1 MKRRSAS
8 RCSLEPWGNWRRS
21 AIVAAVVAAM
31 VPAIGSGTAG
41 AASASAKAPKPGH
54 WTQVT
59 TAGLEN
65 ITDIGLARGPNG
77 VLHVVWASG
86 RNPSMSIM
94 DTPIAANGTVGK
106 PVAIVKRVNQVTF
119 PDATISGRTLHAFWN
134 QAPNSGSTGE
144 GTAEATWP
152 AGGKHWNAGVGVTT
166 AVNNNWDFGVSADTG
181 ADGQPWVAFVTGG
194 GFEVLHYGHAE
205 RLISVS
211 GCCVY
216 NPGIGVD
223 DRTSAAW
230 LTWFSNVTNHVGVY
244 AQQLKQN
251 GTKVGGPIRL
261 PGSNAGGDAIA
272 VNSRTTATGLGHGL
286 AGVYAT
292 YISGWPTTKHVYL
305 IRLGAKKPVTIS
317 TLTNTSGSK
326 LTADPFGRLWVAWY
340 RAIIDQ
346 SELFVRR
353 AASGA
358 SKFGKTVKVPL
369 PKGTST
375 LWKVYI
381 NAQAKRLDV
390 LALITVHGKLA
401 YWSTQVL
408 PPK

>member
-1 MKRRSAS
+1 
-8 RCSLEPWGNWRRS
+8 
-21 AIVAAVVAAM
+21 VAERAQPEHVD
-31 VPAIGSGTAG
+31 
-41 AASASAKAPKPGH
+41 PGH
-54 WTQVT
+54 ADRRERHRRE
-59 TAGLEN
+59 AGRDRQAHQSG
-65 ITDIGLARGPNG
+65 DIPRRDAQR
-77 VLHVVWASG
+77 
-86 RNPSMSIM
+86 
-94 DTPIAANGTVGK
+94 
-106 PVAIVKRVNQVTF
+106 
-119 PDATISGRTLHAFWN
+119 PDLHAFWN
-134 QAPNSGSTGE
+134 QAPDSGSKGE

-166 AVNNNWDFGVSADTG
+166 AVNNNWDLGVSADTG
-181 ADGQPWVAFVTGG
+181 ADGQPWVVFVTGG
-194 GFEVLHYGHAE
+194 GFEALHYGHAA

-223 DRTSAAW
+223 DHTSAAW
-230 LTWFSNVTNHVGVY
+230 LTWFSNVTHQVGVY
-244 AQQLKQN
+244 ARQLKPN
-251 GTKVGGPIRL
+251 GLPVGKQFRL
-261 PGSNAGGDAIA
+261 PGSNAGGDAIS
-272 VNSRTTATGLGHGL
+272 VNSRTTATGLGHGR
-286 AGVYAT
+286 AGVYTT
-292 YISGWPTTKHVYL
+292 YISGWPTTKRVYL
-305 IRLGAKKPVTIS
+305 IKLGAKKPTTVS
-317 TLTNTSGSK
+317 TLSNTSGST
-326 LTADPFGRLWVAWY
+326 LAADPFGRLWVAWY

-390 LALITVHGKLA
+390 LALLTVHGKLA

>member
-1 MKRRSAS
+1 MKRRFAS
-8 RCSLEPWGNWRRS
+8 RFSATPRPIWRRLG
-21 AIVAAVVAAM
+21 IVSVAVTALI
-31 VPAIGSGTAG
+31 PAIDSGTAS
-41 AASASAKAPKPGH
+41 AATAAPKPGQ

-59 TAGLEN
+59 SAGQEN

-77 VLHVVWASG
+77 VLHVVWPSG
-86 RNPSMSIM
+86 RNPNMSIM
-94 DTPIAANGTVGK
+94 DTPISANGTVGK
-106 PVAIVKRVNQVTF
+106 PAAIAKHINQVTF
-119 PDATISGRTLHAFWN
+119 PDATLSGRTLHAFWN
-134 QAPNSGSTGE
+134 QAPDSGSKGE

-166 AVNNNWDFGVSADTG
+166 AVNNNWDLGVSADTG
-181 ADGQPWVAFVTGG
+181 ADGQPWVVFVTGG
-194 GFEVLHYGHAE
+194 GFEALHYGHAK

-223 DRTSAAW
+223 DHTSAAW
-230 LTWFSNVTNHVGVY
+230 LTWFSNVKNQVGVY
-244 AQQLKQN
+244 ARQLKPN
-251 GTKVGGPIRL
+251 GLPVGKPFRL
-261 PGSNAGGDAIA
+261 PGSNAGGDAIS
-272 VNSRTTATGLGHGL
+272 VNSRTTATGLGHGR
-286 AGVYAT
+286 AGVYTT
-292 YISGWPTTKHVYL
+292 YISGWPTTKRVYL
-305 IRLGAKKPVTIS
+305 IKLGAKKPTTVS
-317 TLTNTSGSK
+317 TLSNTSGST
-326 LTADPFGRLWVAWY
+326 LAADPFGRLWVAWY

-375 LWKVYI
+375 LWKVYV

-390 LALITVHGKLA
+390 LALMTVHGKLA